1 MRLHLRDC
9 VKCPAQF
16 PTCPTCPSGQ
26 SCELRLK
33 YVVCSIL
40 RFIAHFRCTFS
51 STCEQC
57 AVAVCVVSGYS
68 DNPGPNVGAIAGGA
82 VGGAVG
88 LLAIIAAVV
97 WYRRR
102 QRQSILLAKQRAT
115 VDSKDVV
122 ARAETVLNRPDPTE
136 KPAAQQEQQQQQQ
149 SPQVSHSD
157 SVSIKVTP
165 VVENPFSDQA
175 SINTASDRATNV
187 IPIAYVPPSSSSALT
202 SITDTTTSSSKTP
215 SSVAAST
222 ITPPAR
228 PVSTQTGQ
236 SGPIRPQRGPEIED
250 MRLNVSR
257 PVSETPSDLSSLA
270 PPKKPYAP
278 STASG
283 ISGVSSRAS
292 TMSASSSILNEAPQI
307 VTPMQANFRQVL
319 GVQKAEVIQLSSST
333 PSSPGLSAPSSPGL
347 SVRTSRTTQTASSR
361 SPLARMAFS
370 AEDIEEET
378 EPKTLGNP
386 FADPTR
392 LQPPSPTSPATFGS
406 PVEGEDDSRPN
417 SIISSNGTI
426 IANIGSATRVQMLK
440 PSASRSLLS
449 SVSTSSRSPI
459 TSPRSPDFRTAG
471 QLSPPAQGVPRSFDD
486 DASRRIS
493 QSTVATSHRT
503 STADSILE
511 AFPFVPPSP
520 ISMHHTSNPPT
531 PLAQRGFA
539 AQQEQMGNEQ
549 LTPPNRQML
558 GMSVMSAMS
567 TTSSGLGGYS
577 FQFGAP
583 SPVLPPS
590 PASGR
595 NERASLDTLALSRD
609 LEAFPLPYDSPA
621 SPQSSTPFVAK

>member
-1 MRLHLRDC
+1 MSSSIPYMSC
-9 VKCPAQF
+9 VPEW
-16 PTCPTCPSGQ
+16 S
-26 SCELRLK
+26 ELRTSPQVRRLQL
-33 YVVCSIL
+33 L
-40 RFIAHFRCTFS
+40 RFIAHIRFNFS

-57 AVAVCVVSGYS
+57 AVAVCVVPVHS
-68 DNPGPNVGAIAGGA
+68 DNPGPNIGAIAGGV
-82 VGGAVG
+82 VGGVV

-102 QRQSILLAKQRAT
+102 QHQSTLLAQKRAT
-115 VDSKDVV
+115 EDSKDVV

-136 KPAAQQEQQQQQQ
+136 KPATQQEEQQQQQAT
-149 SPQVSHSD
+149 QVSHSD
-157 SVSIKVTP
+157 SATIKVTP
-165 VVENPFSDQA
+165 VAENPFSDQA

-202 SITDTTTSSSKTP
+202 SITDTTNSSSKTP

-270 PPKKPYAP
+270 PPKAPYAP

-292 TMSASSSILNEAPQI
+292 IISASSSILNEAPQI

-319 GVQKAEVIQLSSST
+319 GVQKAEVIQLSSS
-333 PSSPGLSAPSSPGL
+333 APSSPGL
-347 SVRTSRTTQTASSR
+347 SVRTTQATTSAR
-361 SPLARMAFS
+361 SPLGRMAFS
-370 AEDIEEET
+370 AEDIEETGT
-378 EPKTLGNP
+378 ENKAVGNP

-417 SIISSNGTI
+417 SIMSSNGTI
-426 IANIGSATRVQMLK
+426 IANIGNATRVQVLK
-440 PSASRSLLS
+440 PMTGRNLLS
-449 SVSTSSRSPI
+449 SVSTLSRSPI

-486 DASRRIS
+486 DASRRMS

-539 AQQEQMGNEQ
+539 AQQEQTDTEQ

-558 GMSVMSAMS
+558 GMSVMSATS
-567 TTSSGLGGYS
+567 TTSNGLGGYS
-577 FQFGAP
+577 FQFGEP

-590 PASGR
+590 PAPGR
-595 NERASLDTLALSRD
+595 NERASLDTLELSRD
-609 LEAFPLPYDSPA
+609 LEAFPLPYDSLA
-621 SPQSSTPFVAK
+621 SPRSSTPFVAK

>member
-16 PTCPTCPSGQ
+16 PTCPACPSGQ

-33 YVVCSIL
+33 YVVCSII
-40 RFIAHFRCTFS
+40 RFIAHLRFAFS

-57 AVAVCVVSGYS
+57 AAAVCVVPAHS

-82 VGGAVG
+82 VGGVVV

-102 QRQSILLAKQRAT
+102 QRQSTLLAKKRAT

-136 KPAAQQEQQQQQQ
+136 KPAAQQEEQQQQQ

-157 SVSIKVTP
+157 SATIKVTP
-165 VVENPFSDQA
+165 VAENPFSDQA

-222 ITPPAR
+222 ITPPTR

-283 ISGVSSRAS
+283 ISGISSRAS

-333 PSSPGLSAPSSPGL
+333 PSSPGLS
-347 SVRTSRTTQTASSR
+347 VRTSRTTQTASSR
-361 SPLARMAFS
+361 SPLGRMAFS

-378 EPKTLGNP
+378 ETKALGNP

-406 PVEGEDDSRPN
+406 LVEGEDDSRPN

-440 PSASRSLLS
+440 PSAGRSLLS
-449 SVSTSSRSPI
+449 SAGTSSTSPI

-539 AQQEQMGNEQ
+539 AQQEHMDHEQ

-558 GMSVMSAMS
+558 GMSVMSATS
-567 TTSSGLGGYS
+567 TASSGLGGYS
-577 FQFGAP
+577 FQFGEP
-583 SPVLPPS
+583 SPALPPS
-590 PASGR
+590 PAPGR